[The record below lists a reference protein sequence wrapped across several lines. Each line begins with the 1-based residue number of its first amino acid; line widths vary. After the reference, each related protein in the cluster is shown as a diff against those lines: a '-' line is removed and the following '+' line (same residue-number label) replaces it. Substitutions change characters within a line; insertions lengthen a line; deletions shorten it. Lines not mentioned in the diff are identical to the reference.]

1 MLRDHGV
8 PPGDRVACMSPL
20 TPEVI
25 RWIAEHLDVEI
36 SGCSNLKYYS

>member
-1 MLRDHGV
+1 ML
-8 PPGDRVACMSPL
+8 SL

-36 SGCSNLKYYS
+36 SGGSNLNYYS